1 MQQLYPIFQSTGN
14 LNKHLRIHTG
24 EKPYKCAQCS
34 QCFSKSRSLK
44 RHLKTHEIHE
54 VGNIPLQK
62 SLSENKKNSKKQ
74 NSEPFLKNSK
84 ATDKNTEEDKWYEQ
98 MWLKIRQLKNM

>member
-34 QCFSKSRSLK
+34 QCFSESRSLK
-44 RHLKTHEIHE
+44 RHLKTHKIHE

-62 SLSENKKNSKKQ
+62 SSSENKINSKKQ
-74 NSEPFLKNSK
+74 NYEPFLKNSK

-98 MWLKIRQLKNM
+98 MWLKIRQLKSM